1 MIMGR
6 DLENAIKYKALRI
19 EDLPR
24 DLQPREILKRVGPR
38 HSSDDTLLS
47 IILRIGVPGA
57 NVVEVAKRLLVA
69 FGTLEELSRAT
80 PEEIVAK
87 GIPGVGEAKALQIV
101 AAIELGRRCSYSEL
115 ARSKKDVGVYIKS
128 SEDVYELLMPYFY
141 GSRQEMFFVILLGP
155 RNKVI
160 GNPREIAKGQRDEVA
175 LQPNLIFEV
184 ALKEG
189 ARSIIVAHNHP
200 SGDPM
205 PSDEDVTMTKK
216 LVDAGQLMNI
226 PLLDHMI
233 VGMPTEDH
241 SGFFSMAAS
250 ELVDFK

>member
-1 MIMGR
+1 MEESSDNI
-6 DLENAIKYKALRI
+6 AYKAFRI
-19 EDLPR
+19 EDLPK
-24 DLQPREILKRVGPR
+24 DLQPRELLGRVGPR
-38 HSSDDTLLS
+38 HVGDNTLLA
-47 IILRIGVPGA
+47 IILRSGVPGA

-128 SEDVYELLMPYFY
+128 SEEVYELLMPYLY

-250 ELVDFK
+250 ELVDLK